1 MRVFE
6 PKDIITLFRAEVRK
20 AGSISAWARKT
31 SNNRTAVSEALQ
43 NKKPISKKMLRAVGL
58 RKALSSTNDS
68 RLLKTGEVVRLLR
81 THVALAG
88 SQTAWARDTGIQRP
102 EISKVLRGK
111 RPLNKPMMHALG
123 LRVVIVKD

>member
-6 PKDIITLFRAEVRK
+6 PKDVITLFRSEVQK

-31 SNNRTAVSEALQ
+31 SINRTAVSEALQ
-43 NKKPISKKMLRAVGL
+43 SKKPISKKMLRALGL
-58 RKALSSTNDS
+58 RKALSSTNDA
-68 RLLKTGEVVRLLR
+68 RLLKTGELFRLLR
-81 THVALAG
+81 TQVALAG

-111 RPLNKPMMHALG
+111 RPLNKQMMHALG
-123 LRVVIVKD
+123 LRVVTVKD